1 MDNSS
6 WLHLAGICI
15 LGAMSPGPSLALILN
30 NSILYGKFYGFA
42 TSLGHGLGIGF
53 WAFLTAIGIT
63 ELILANNTVLLVI
76 QSLGAVLV
84 GYIGVRTFVS
94 GNDIYIKKPK
104 TLLSESG
111 RLIRGYGEG
120 LLIALLNPKIAI
132 FFLAIFTHFVH
143 VDSGW
148 TEIWLMGT
156 IAASIDA
163 FWYIFVTL
171 TLTGTTLVN
180 ILERNKAIINR
191 VIGSLLII
199 IALYFL
205 GSLIQEL
212 S

>member
-6 WLHLAGICI
+6 WLQLAGICF

-53 WAFLTAIGIT
+53 WAFITAIGIT

-76 QSLGAVLV
+76 QSMGAVLV
-84 GYIGVRTFVS
+84 GYVGIRTFVS
-94 GNDIYIKKPK
+94 GNDISIKNPGP
-104 TLLSESG
+104 LLSESG
-111 RLIRGYGEG
+111 RLIRGSVEG

-132 FFLAIFTHFVH
+132 FFLAIFSHFVH

-171 TLTGTTLVN
+171 TLTGTTLIN
-180 ILERNKAIINR
+180 IVQKNKTIINR

-205 GSLIQEL
+205 SSLIQQL